1 MIQRH
6 RSVPLNIVI
15 CVAVLFVG
23 GAVFAGLAA
32 MKKDPP
38 TKEPATQVFNVTV
51 FDVKPADLREVV
63 TGFGTVASEEEV
75 TYSAQVGGEIVEISS
90 LLKVGTAVDGS
101 PRSGSEPRDPLLRI
115 DPDVYVEMETQA
127 ENALEEAKAQKELLA
142 ARKANNERLIAQA
155 EQDDKDAKDE
165 YDRAKANFEG
175 KTITES
181 AFTQA
186 RLEYNRYHNALLQLQ
201 NEATLFPAQEKTL
214 AQQILSLETKVRL
227 AGIDL
232 DHTRITAP
240 FSGVLSE
247 VHVEKGQLVQPGS
260 PLFKVTNLDVVEIA
274 VPLHALDAKKVHDRL
289 KAGEQPLVEI
299 AINETT
305 KAMWT
310 GVVTRIAP
318 RADED
323 ARTIDVFVEVTNKP
337 GGTPLLPGSFVQVRI
352 EGPVLK
358 NVVAIPRDAILGN
371 HPEVGRIFVAKDGK
385 VTARQVKIARRLEG
399 MAFIS
404 DLPGGEQI
412 LLSNLDVVQDGS
424 QVKVQSKRTLDEEIA
439 QQTTLRPVQQNVET
453 VDN

>member
-1 MIQRH
+1 MKPSH
-6 RSVPLNIVI
+6 RSVPLNIGI

-32 MKKDPP
+32 MKEDPP

-51 FDVKPADLREVV
+51 FEVTSTDLREVV

-165 YDRAKANFEG
+165 YDRAKANFES

-181 AFTQA
+181 AFTKA

-232 DHTRITAP
+232 NHTRITAP

-289 KAGEQPLVEI
+289 KAGEQPEVEI

-323 ARTIDVFVEVTNKP
+323 ARTIDVFVEVTNEP
-337 GGTPLLPGSFVQVRI
+337 GGTPLVPGSFVQVRI
-352 EGPVLK
+352 EGPILK

-371 HPEVGRIFVAKDGK
+371 HPEVGRVFVVKDGK
-385 VTARQVKIARRLEG
+385 VTSQQVKIARRLEG
-399 MAFIS
+399 MAFVS

-439 QQTTLRPVQQNVET
+439 QQTTLRPVQEAVET
-453 VDN
+453 VGN

>member
-1 MIQRH
+1 MSQRH
-6 RSVPLNIVI
+6 KSILINVAI
-15 CVAVLFVG
+15 CVVVLAAG
-23 GAVFAGLAA
+23 GGIFAGLAA

-51 FDVKPADLREVV
+51 FKVKPTDLREVV
-63 TGFGTVASEEEV
+63 TGFGTVASDEEV

-155 EQDDKDAKDE
+155 EQDDRDAKDE

-181 AFTQA
+181 AFTKA

-232 DHTRITAP
+232 NHTRITAP

-289 KAGEQPLVEI
+289 KTGEQPLVEI

-323 ARTIDVFVEVTNKP
+323 ARTIDVFVEVTNEP
-337 GGTPLLPGSFVQVRI
+337 GATPLVPGSFVQVRI

-385 VTARQVKIARRLEG
+385 VTSRQVKIARRLEG
-399 MAFIS
+399 MAFVN

-439 QQTTLRPVQQNVET
+439 QQTTLRPVQEAVET